1 MDPSKRVREGLGQAL
16 TGAGGALESADRLC
30 HACVEL
36 LEVDGA
42 AISFVLEGSSRGTF
56 GSSSELSRR
65 VDELQFTYGEGPCLD
80 AVRAGSTV
88 RADDLSDPREQRW
101 PAFASAVLEADIR
114 AVLAVPV
121 SIARSPIGALD
132 LFRKRVGWAGDE
144 VIGGASWASQLAS
157 LLLANAMTLPT
168 TEDDAGEWPDLEP
181 LDRVEVYQATGMVMA
196 QLGLGPTD
204 ALVRLRAHAFAND
217 LTASEV
223 AWQIIEHG
231 LVLESDGP
239 WPDTAPPP

>member
-1 MDPSKRVREGLGQAL
+1 MDPSKRLREGLGEAVAG
-16 TGAGGALESADRLC
+16 TGGALASADRLC
-30 HACVEL
+30 RACVEL

-42 AISFVLEGSSRGTF
+42 AISFVLEGSPRGTF

-65 VDELQFTYGEGPCLD
+65 VDELQFTFGEGPCLD
-80 AVRAGSTV
+80 AVRDRAPV
-88 RADDLSDPREQRW
+88 RADDLGDPREQRW
-101 PAFASAVLEADIR
+101 PAFARAVLEADIR

-121 SIARSPIGALD
+121 TIAASPIGALD
-132 LFRKRVGWAGDE
+132 LFRTRVGWAGDE
-144 VIGGASWASQLAS
+144 VLGGASWASELAS
-157 LLLANAMTLPT
+157 VLLANAMAPPSA
-168 TEDDAGEWPDLEP
+168 EGDAGEWPDLEP

-231 LVLESDGP
+231 LVLDSDGP
-239 WPDTAPPP
+239 RPDAGPPS